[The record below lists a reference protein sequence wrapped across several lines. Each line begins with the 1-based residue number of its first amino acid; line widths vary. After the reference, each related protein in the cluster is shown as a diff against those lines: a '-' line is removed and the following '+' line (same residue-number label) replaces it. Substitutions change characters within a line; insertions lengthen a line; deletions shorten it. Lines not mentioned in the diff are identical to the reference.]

1 MFVIE
6 AAAGEVPSGKKEPQ
20 ITISG
25 HVEKAV
31 IELPKQATLDFV
43 SNYQRPSLTLLSN
56 PPAKNRIITEKELKA
71 NASLII
77 SKLKDFGVE
86 GEILEIR
93 PGPVITMYEFTP
105 APGTIEVRL
114 ERMTRARIDHAY
126 KIYRD
131 GFVLCEALTTLAC
144 VNREGR
150 PIPIPS
156 EISHCED

>member
-1 MFVIE
+1 MAGIICGYMATIEQQIEPHPTQCRLDVRVRYAECDPMGYLHHAKYFEYFEMARTELLRATGIRYRDMEDKGFLFVVVRTE
-6 AAAGEVPSGKKEPQ
+6 CRFLRPARYDD
-20 ITISG
+20 
-25 HVEKAV
+25 
-31 IELPKQATLDFV
+31 TL
-43 SNYQRPSLTLLSN
+43 
-56 PPAKNRIITEKELKA
+56 
-71 NASLII
+71 
-77 SKLKDFGVE
+77 
-86 GEILEIR
+86 
-93 PGPVITMYEFTP
+93 
-105 APGTIEVRL
+105 TIEVRL

>member
-1 MFVIE
+1 MATIEQQIEPHPTQCRLDVRVRYAKCDPMGYLHHAKYFEYFEMARTELLRATGIRYRDMEDKGFLFVVVRTE
-6 AAAGEVPSGKKEPQ
+6 CRFLRPARYDD
-20 ITISG
+20 
-25 HVEKAV
+25 
-31 IELPKQATLDFV
+31 TL
-43 SNYQRPSLTLLSN
+43 
-56 PPAKNRIITEKELKA
+56 
-71 NASLII
+71 
-77 SKLKDFGVE
+77 
-86 GEILEIR
+86 
-93 PGPVITMYEFTP
+93 
-105 APGTIEVRL
+105 TIEVRL

>member
-1 MFVIE
+1 MATIEQQIEPHPTQCRLDVRVRYAECDPMGYLHHAKYFEYFEMARTELLRATGIRYRDMEDKGFLFVVVRTE
-6 AAAGEVPSGKKEPQ
+6 CRFLRPARYDD
-20 ITISG
+20 
-25 HVEKAV
+25 
-31 IELPKQATLDFV
+31 TL
-43 SNYQRPSLTLLSN
+43 
-56 PPAKNRIITEKELKA
+56 
-71 NASLII
+71 
-77 SKLKDFGVE
+77 
-86 GEILEIR
+86 
-93 PGPVITMYEFTP
+93 
-105 APGTIEVRL
+105 TIEVRL